1 MKTVNVTLRLD
12 KELKEQ
18 ADALF
23 ADMGLSLNTACRM
36 FLTRAVREQRIPFE
50 VIRKP
55 DRSTLRAIADSERGQ
70 GVSAEYDSV
79 DALMNALEGDGEADG
94 K

>member
-1 MKTVNVTLRLD
+1 MKTVNVTLRVD

-23 ADMGLSLNTACRM
+23 EDMGLSLNTACRM
-36 FLTRAVREQRIPFE
+36 FLKRAVQEQRIPFE
-50 VIRKP
+50 VRRP
-55 DRSTLRAIADSERGQ
+55 DRKTLRAISD
-70 GVSAEYDSV
+70 AEQEKDLSPSFDSV
-79 DALMNALEGDGEADG
+79 DELMEDLE

>member
-1 MKTVNVTLRLD
+1 MKTVNVTLRVD

-23 ADMGLSLNTACRM
+23 EDMGLSLNTACRM
-36 FLTRAVREQRIPFE
+36 FLKRAVEEQRIPFE
-50 VIRKP
+50 VRRP
-55 DRSTLRAIADSERGQ
+55 DRQTRKALADAEQ
-70 GVSAEYDSV
+70 GKDVSRSFDTVED
-79 DALMNALEGDGEADG
+79 LMEDLG